1 MIRCNA
7 ITDDMLK
14 RFFHFLEHTDV
25 MTCEE
30 ANLHLIE
37 DRMLTMEMLTNSA
50 DLVSVNYVHDAEFET
65 DVPLDFNTFLKQ
77 RRRWYNGNLIS
88 SYLML
93 SDAPRV
99 ITRGCKFGFW
109 GFFDMTALMCS
120 NIRNILDMMLLQA
133 LLVEGLYIWGGIYM
147 MGAGILC
154 YFGIIFGSMC
164 MDSKKGSKV
173 ILGFAIALSLLV
185 LAANFCYYHYM
196 NVRLTEKL
204 ATAREKYNRWRIEQP
219 TDELKI
225 FVLWFFSI
233 GQNFYFVFPF
243 IQKPWV
249 GWHRLRYYIP
259 AIFLIP
265 FLASVFPVTLIYSF
279 ANINDVSW
287 GNRPKIENAT
297 SREAKELAK
306 KDA

>member
-1 MIRCNA
+1 MLPGESFFNFQTTLHGNSSMIRCNA

-37 DRMLTMEMLTNSA
+37 DRMLTMEMLTNSD

-65 DVPLDFNTFLKQ
+65 DVPVDFNTFLKQ

-93 SDAPRV
+93 SDAPR
-99 ITRGCKFGFW
+99 IISRGCNFGW
-109 GFFDMTALMCS
+109 KGFINMTALLCS

-133 LLVEGLYIWGGIYM
+133 LLIEGLYIWGGIYM
-147 MGAGILC
+147 MAAGAIC
-154 YFGIIFGSMC
+154 YVGIIFGSAC
-164 MDSKKGSKV
+164 MDSKSGSKV

-185 LAANFCYYHYM
+185 LGTNFCYYHYM
-196 NVRLTEKL
+196 NVRLGDKL
-204 ATAREKYNRWRIEQP
+204 HAAREKGYRLRIEQP

-243 IQKPWV
+243 I
-249 GWHRLRYYIP
+249 
-259 AIFLIP
+259 
-265 FLASVFPVTLIYSF
+265 
-279 ANINDVSW
+279 
-287 GNRPKIENAT
+287 
-297 SREAKELAK
+297 
-306 KDA
+306 